1 MSTTLYIQEALTSLS
16 NAAAAAIN
24 NREWGTVE
32 VLGRA
37 AKDLHAPIAHVAP
50 ITASEIELM
59 VNTGM
64 IECVKAIRAR
74 RGCTLKE
81 AKKDMDDYAYAR
93 GWVRS
98 QGRYVPQADAPSE
111 WTPKL
116 ADEDVE

>member
-1 MSTTLYIQEALTSLS
+1 MSTVLYIQEALTSLS
-16 NAAAAAIN
+16 NAAAAASED
-24 NREWGTVE
+24 REWGTVE

-37 AKDLHAPIAHVAP
+37 AKDLQALIAHVAP

-59 VNTGM
+59 VSTGM
-64 IECVKAIRAR
+64 IACVKAMRGR

-81 AKKDMDDYAYAR
+81 AKADMDAYAQAR

-98 QGRYVPQADAPSE
+98 QGRYVPKEAAPSE
-111 WTPKL
+111 RTPKL